1 MSLKIIENYLTRND
15 CYKSGRT
22 ITPTC
27 MQLHTIGTGQNT
39 ASSLASYW
47 NQSGI
52 QACVHYCIDAETE
65 DLVLHFLPDNR
76 RSWADGG
83 YGNGHAIT
91 VELMESDY
99 MKYSGNGASFT
110 ITNEAK
116 FKADVTRAY
125 NTAVKFFALKCKE
138 YGWNPQ
144 EKMSNGLY
152 RVFSHDEGR
161 RLGLSTAHVDPTHI
175 WGRYGWTMDKFR
187 ADVAKAMGK
196 NIDATGVDAISS
208 AAETVKYYRVRKT
221 WEDADSQLGAYTSE
235 ENAKLNCPYGYKVF
249 DASGKVVY
257 ENNTKPITKASGIPS
272 SKDDYLKKV
281 ADIAVALYKDTRI
294 LPSVVTAQCCLETGF
309 GLGTDTTE
317 LVKRNNLLG
326 MKSDLINSTWKEYTV
341 WDGTS
346 FTKRTPEV
354 YNGVLTYIN
363 DSFRVYKDYEN
374 CIRDYEMFLM
384 HVKNND
390 GYKYRRVVGKTD
402 PEEVITL
409 ISKGGYATDPSYITK
424 IMKLIKEKNLTKY
437 DIAAGVSPSEE
448 NLSIPT
454 ATLSYYRVAEDYKN
468 GKYIGQIGAYTS
480 RDNALA
486 SGKASNLNVYDASG
500 KVIHQATKIANK
512 AYRVRCGR
520 FSVKQNATNLV
531 NLLASNGI
539 GSMLVKDGDEWDV
552 QVGLFNVKENAEAY
566 EKEIKNKGFD
576 VMIVEIEG

>member
-1 MSLKIIENYLTRND
+1 MSLNIIKQTGTANTTYSPGREIKWLVIHYSASTSSKKGAASGMCSWSGNPSAQGSADFAVDDETMYQYNGDIENRYCWAVGGSKYSVMSTSLGGQYYSLARNANSISIELSSNKKDKSTMDVTDDDWYLTEA
-15 CYKSGRT
+15 T
-22 ITPTC
+22 INNGVKLAAYL
-27 MQLHTIGTGQNT
+27 MKKYNIGMDHVIMHTQVTGKWCPQPWT
-39 ASSLASYW
+39 
-47 NQSGI
+47 
-52 QACVHYCIDAETE
+52 
-65 DLVLHFLPDNR
+65 
-76 RSWADGG
+76 
-83 YGNGHAIT
+83 
-91 VELMESDY
+91 
-99 MKYSGNGASFT
+99 K
-110 ITNEAK
+110 NEA
-116 FKADVTRAY
+116 
-125 NTAVKFFALKCKE
+125 ALKGWYDFRKRLQKE
-138 YGWNPQ
+138 YDGT
-144 EKMSNGLY
+144 EL
-152 RVFSHDEGR
+152 D
-161 RLGLSTAHVDPTHI
+161 
-175 WGRYGWTMDKFR
+175 
-187 ADVAKAMGK
+187 GK
-196 NIDATGVDAISS
+196 I
-208 AAETVKYYRVRKT
+208 YRVRKD
-221 WEDADSQLGAYTSE
+221 WKDSDSQIFAGTLDGAKRVADEY
-235 ENAKLNCPYGYKVF
+235 PGYLVF
-249 DASGKVVY
+249 DPDGKVLYGSVDAVSSVAP
-257 ENNTKPITKASGIPS
+257 TTVASGIPF
-272 SKDDYLKKV
+272 SKEDYLKKV
-281 ADIAVALYKDTRI
+281 SDIAVALYKDTRI
-294 LPSVVTAQCCLETGF
+294 LPSVVIAQCCIETGYEI
-309 GLGTDTTE
+309 GTDSTE

-354 YNGVLTYIN
+354 YSGVLTYIN

-390 GYKYRRVVGKTD
+390 GYKYRRIVGKTD

-424 IMKLIKEKNLTKY
+424 VMKLIKEKNLTKY

-552 QVGLFNVKENAEAY
+552 QVGVFSVKENAEAY